1 LPGRPNLQRI
11 NNRFIRRGGLIHGR
25 GLEDPIFGAQC
36 VFRCAMMAMARPGT
50 LHRLQI
56 GLEPP
61 KPLSLAMGALALALC
76 DFETTIWLDERLRSN
91 RAVWPF
97 LRFHTGAA
105 LVDDRAKAT
114 FALIGATDDLA
125 DLHGFPIGSMEYPD
139 RSATLVLEV
148 AHLRHGNGDL
158 ILSGPGIDGQTRLDA
173 GPAIA
178 RLAACFRTNHELFPR
193 GVDSIFVAGDTIA
206 ALPRSTRL
214 ER

>member
-1 LPGRPNLQRI
+1 
-11 NNRFIRRGGLIHGR
+11 LIHGR
-25 GLEDPIFGAQC
+25 GFEDPIFEAQR
-36 VFRCAMMAMARPGT
+36 VFRCAMMAMARPGS

-61 KPLSLAMGALALALC
+61 PPLSPAMAAVALALC
-76 DFETTIWLDERLRSN
+76 DFETTIWLDERLRGE
-91 RAVWPF
+91 REVWPF

-105 LVDDRAKAT
+105 LVDDRAKAA
-114 FALIGATDDLA
+114 FALIAAADHLA
-125 DLHGFPIGSMEYPD
+125 DLRGFSIGSLEYPD
-139 RSATLVLEV
+139 RSTTLILEV
-148 AHLRHGNGDL
+148 AYLRQGRGDL
-158 ILSGPGIDGQTRLDA
+158 LLSGPGIDGRARLDA

-178 RLAACFRTNHELFPR
+178 RLAACFRANHELFPR